1 MARLPRTGSAVA
13 SLCERTP
20 EIDELVKRGVV
31 DPREFV
37 TTLVDTIARLG
48 LAPLSPGD
56 EGAGWPGG
64 DHRPWGVTRILDDHY
79 AALPPA
85 RIKAPDIFGSLI
97 GRREPM
103 DVRVL
108 HPCGFDEAAQCL
120 HRNVFTHPVDDHH
133 CNVLWPIKQ
142 RSHYLVALR
151 SARLRTLPFAEMP
164 LLIDADWVVRRP
176 GKVCSW
182 VQVE

>member
-56 EGAGWPGG
+56 EGAG
-64 DHRPWGVTRILDDHY
+64 
-79 AALPPA
+79 
-85 RIKAPDIFGSLI
+85 
-97 GRREPM
+97 
-103 DVRVL
+103 
-108 HPCGFDEAAQCL
+108 
-120 HRNVFTHPVDDHH
+120 
-133 CNVLWPIKQ
+133 
-142 RSHYLVALR
+142 
-151 SARLRTLPFAEMP
+151 
-164 LLIDADWVVRRP
+164 
-176 GKVCSW
+176 
-182 VQVE
+182 